1 MIAWTGGMIRK
12 AVFGSRRRWH
22 QKATFRGADKS
33 AKAEGEKAHYVWYQK
48 NNQTAPK
55 L

>member
-1 MIAWTGGMIRK
+1 MIWK
-12 AVFGSRRRWH
+12 AVFGSGCRWH
-22 QKATFRGADKS
+22 QKETFRGADKS

-48 NNQTAPK
+48 NNQTEIKPK